1 MFLNEK
7 PFEIIVLGP
16 PVSGKGTQTEL
27 LAETF
32 EIPHISTGVILH
44 NIKSNPD
51 NPLAQEVIKCMD
63 AGKLVSTELVN
74 QLVVDRIKQA
84 DCKFG
89 YAMDGYPRTLDQAEF
104 LDKNADVDRVFLIN
118 VSDSA
123 IVERM
128 SGRRVCKNGHTWHLK
143 YSPPK
148 DEAICDTC
156 GEELFQR
163 DDDREETVKSRLDVY
178 HRETDKI
185 IEFYKAK
192 QMLIEID
199 GEKNIQEVYR
209 QIVKRL
215 VDDLRS
221 KIGWK

>member
-32 EIPHISTGVILH
+32 NIPHISTGVILH

-63 AGKLVSTELVN
+63 EGKLVSTELVN
-74 QLVVDRIKQA
+74 KLVLDRINQS

-123 IVERM
+123 IVDRM

-148 DEAICDTC
+148 DETICDTC
-156 GEELFQR
+156 GSELFQR
-163 DDDREETVKSRLDVY
+163 DDDREETVKSRLEIY

-185 IEFYKAK
+185 IEFYKSRG
-192 QMLIEID
+192 MLSEID